1 MIGARIPITQI
12 IIKHSVM
19 RTTILSIGMAL
30 VILFSAGCQKVID
43 LKLHDSTGKYIIE
56 GNVTDQPGPYQ
67 VSISQLG
74 KVTDDYVFQ
83 GVSQANVHI
92 RDNAGNGET
101 LQETQPGIYQTAALE
116 GRTGR
121 TYYLD
126 ITLGSVHFTASS
138 TMPVRVPLDSL
149 YIEEVFNFSKTV
161 KAVVPVF
168 TDPAGHGN
176 CYRFNETINGTLDK
190 ELYYQNDDFSDGK
203 ESTWSLLRPDPDS
216 TLHLNDQV
224 AVEMECIDYP
234 MYKYWYSM
242 DQSSLGDGSNLAGN
256 PVTNIQ
262 GGALGYFSAH
272 TSQTKFIVVK

>member
-1 MIGARIPITQI
+1 
-12 IIKHSVM
+12 M
-19 RTTILSIGMAL
+19 RTKILLTGMTFI
-30 VILFSAGCQKVID
+30 ILLSAGCQKVINLN
-43 LKLHDSTGKYIIE
+43 LKDSAGKYVIE
-56 GNVTDQPGPYQ
+56 GNVTDQSGPYQ
-67 VSISQLG
+67 VSISQVG

-83 GVSQANVHI
+83 GVSQADVSI
-92 RDNAGNGET
+92 RDNAGNQET
-101 LQETQPGIYQTAALE
+101 LQEMQPGIYQTTALA
-116 GRTGR
+116 GMAGR
-121 TYYLD
+121 TYYLN
-126 ITLGSVHFTASS
+126 ITLGNAHFTASS

-149 YIEEVFNFSKTV
+149 YIEEVFNFSKMV

-168 TDPAGHGN
+168 TDPPGHGN

-190 ELYYQNDDFSDGK
+190 YLYYQNDDFSDGRQ
-203 ESTWSLLRPDPDS
+203 STWSLLRPDPDS

-224 AVEMECIDYP
+224 AVEMQCIDYP
-234 MYKYWYSM
+234 IYKYWYSM